1 MRKTI
6 TAALVLLFLFGQNLI
21 AFAAPNV
28 GDTAPEITAREW
40 LNTKDTVSLANLKGK
55 IVVVEF
61 WATWCPPCRRSI
73 PHLVELNSKY
83 KDKNLVII
91 GLTDENRK
99 EANID
104 NFVAQMKMDYI
115 VGTGSASGSIYEV
128 QTIPHAFLIGPDG
141 KIIWE
146 GHPMN
151 GLDQAI
157 EDAMHKFQPAENK

>member
-6 TAALVLLFLFGQNLI
+6 IVALVVLFLFGQSLI
-21 AFAAPNV
+21 AFAAANV
-28 GDTAPEITAREW
+28 GDKAPEITAQEW
-40 LNTKDTVSLANLKGK
+40 LNTNDSVSLDGLKGK

-91 GLTDENRK
+91 GLTDENRR
-99 EANID
+99 EASID
-104 NFVAQMKMDYI
+104 EFISKMGMDYI
-115 VGTGSASGSIYEV
+115 VGTGSTSGDAYDV
-128 QTIPHAFLIGPDG
+128 QTIPHAFLIGPDR
-141 KIIWE
+141 KIIWQ

-157 EDAMHKFQPAENK
+157 EDAVNKFSK